1 MSVKIRLARGGAKK
15 QPFYH
20 IVVMDSRNRRES
32 TFCDDIGYYNPRSN
46 PPTIEIKMDRF
57 EYWKQHGAIPTDTVT
72 KLVRIQK
79 ARLAGK

>member
-20 IVVMDSRNRRES
+20 IVVMDSRSRRES
-32 TFCDDIGYYNPRSN
+32 TFCDDIGYYNPRTN
-46 PPTIEIKMDRF
+46 PPAIEIKMDRL
-57 EYWKQHGAIPTDTVT
+57 EHWKQQGAIPTDTVA
-72 KLVRIQK
+72 KLVRIHK